1 LRQGGVGHD
10 DRVTSLKNAA
20 LVRIAVSSSSFREP
34 LEARTLTQ
42 LEWIERCATLLG
54 VDGVLFDTAHFPRTD
69 AEYAAQLR
77 KVTIDLGTVPLG
89 LDSPELLEPS
99 AAADAR
105 DAVLGLAAGIGTAV
119 IRTVLP
125 APGPV
130 PPASFAKAVAAAKA
144 LSRAAKAINVT
155 VLIAAAPGTLGEDL
169 LGVKHV
175 LKDVDSA
182 WLRACPN
189 ALVDDAALGSRD
201 RYPAFVAT
209 PDDDPHLVVARRSGA
224 WVILDALPSGQP
236 WDVLGGA
243 IGALRKAEAERRL
256 AAGT

>member
-1 LRQGGVGHD
+1 LRRGRVGHD

-20 LVRIAVSSSSFREP
+20 PVRIAVSSSSFREP
-34 LEARTLTQ
+34 LEARALTQ
-42 LEWIERCATLLG
+42 LEWIERCATLLDA
-54 VDGVLFDTAHFPRTD
+54 DGLLFDTAHFPRTD

-77 KVTIDLGTVPLG
+77 KVTIDLGMVPFG
-89 LDSPELLEPS
+89 LDCSTLLEPA

-105 DAVLGLAAGIGTAV
+105 DTVLTLAAGLGTAV

-130 PPASFAKAVAAAKA
+130 PPATFAETVGAAKA

-155 VLIAAAPGTLGEDL
+155 VLLATAPGTLGADL
-169 LGVKHV
+169 AAVKHL

-189 ALVDDAALGSRD
+189 ALVDDAALGGKD

-209 PDDDPHLVVARRSGA
+209 PEDDPRLVVARRSGA
-224 WVILDALPSGQP
+224 WVILDAPPDERP
-236 WDVLGGA
+236 WEPVGKA
-243 IGALRKAEAERRL
+243 IAALRKAEAERRL
-256 AAGT
+256 TAGM